1 MSAPDSAGGV
11 DPRSGAEPGRGFIA
25 LLGATSGLSA
35 FGMASVVP
43 ALPPLSRALDADLA
57 AAQWIVSAYLL
68 GLAVFQPLQGLLCDR
83 FGRRPVLIGGIGLFL
98 AASLLGGLAQSLDS
112 LVAARF
118 LQAMGVSVAT
128 VVTRAVVTD
137 RYAPEPAAVALSFIT
152 AVMGV
157 APVIAPVVGG
167 YATDLFG
174 WRGIF
179 WMHAAVAALLVVML
193 SLRLRESRPAATRA
207 LTFRDLLRGARV
219 LVADRRFLGQTLVY
233 AALSAAGFVFITAGA
248 ALFESLF
255 GMSSR
260 DFGLLW
266 STLAIAYVSG
276 AALAGRLSGRLGA
289 ARAERLGMACAL
301 AGALAFA
308 VAAFLPDPDPLPFV
322 LALLL
327 LMAANGFVSPIAL
340 TRAVAGHPSLAGV
353 ASGLSSAIAMLLSM
367 VSTVATGLLY
377 DGTAHG
383 LAVQMAIVCVVGWM
397 ALGMAERAGRDASAR
412 ALP

>member
-1 MSAPDSAGGV
+1 MSAPRPAVGD
-11 DPRSGAEPGRGFIA
+11 DPRSGATPGRGFIL
-25 LLGATSGLSA
+25 LLGAASGLSA

-57 AAQWIVSAYLL
+57 AVQWVVSAYLL
-68 GLAVFQPLQGLLCDR
+68 GLALFQPLQGLLCDR
-83 FGRRPVLIGGIGLFL
+83 FGRRPVLIGGIAMFL
-98 AASLLGGLAQSLDS
+98 SASLLGGLAQSLGS
-112 LVAARF
+112 LIAARF

-179 WMHAAVAALLVVML
+179 WMHALVATLLVVLL
-193 SLRLRESRPAATRA
+193 SWRLRESRPAATSA
-207 LTFRDLLRGARV
+207 LTVPELLRGARV
-219 LVADRRFLGQTLVY
+219 LMVDRGFLGQTLVY
-233 AALSAAGFVFITAGA
+233 ASLSAAGFVFITAGA

-266 STLAIAYVSG
+266 STLAISYVSG
-276 AALAGRLSGRLGA
+276 AALAGRLSRRLGA
-289 ARAERLGMACAL
+289 ARAERLGMGCAL
-301 AGALAFA
+301 TGALAFA
-308 VAAFLPDPDPLPFV
+308 IAAILPQPGPLPFAV
-322 LALLL
+322 ALLL

-340 TRAVAGHPSLAGV
+340 TRAVAGHPALAGV

-367 VSTVATGLLY
+367 FSAIATGMLY

-383 LAVQMAIVCVVGWM
+383 LAVQMVSVCVAGWL